1 VRQEAKRFE
10 FGSAV
15 DFCFF
20 CAGFHFVS
28 PSDGKLHRRRYNEVN
43 MKSAGIIFSGAGAMA
58 LMIAYHSIPF
68 LIVRGGID
76 SLAQLR
82 PFLLSASLAVAVAG
96 FYQMWRAEQLGSPA
110 TDLSIAIL
118 LFSVT
123 VVLGMILFPQVVANF
138 LANAFAS

>member
-1 VRQEAKRFE
+1 
-10 FGSAV
+10 
-15 DFCFF
+15 
-20 CAGFHFVS
+20 
-28 PSDGKLHRRRYNEVN
+28 
-43 MKSAGIIFSGAGAMA
+43 MKSAGIICSGAGAIA

-76 SLAQLR
+76 SSAQFR
-82 PFLLSASLAVAVAG
+82 AFLLSATLAVAVVG
-96 FYQMWRAEQLGSPA
+96 CYQMWRAEQLGSPA
-110 TDLSIAIL
+110 TDLSVAIL

>member
-1 VRQEAKRFE
+1 
-10 FGSAV
+10 
-15 DFCFF
+15 
-20 CAGFHFVS
+20 
-28 PSDGKLHRRRYNEVN
+28 
-43 MKSAGIIFSGAGAMA
+43 MKSTGIIFSGAGAMA

-82 PFLLSASLAVAVAG
+82 PFLLSALLAVAVVG
-96 FYQMWRAEQLGSPA
+96 SYQMWRAEQLGSPA
-110 TDLSIAIL
+110 PDLGVAIL

-138 LANAFAS
+138 LANVFAS

>member
-1 VRQEAKRFE
+1 
-10 FGSAV
+10 
-15 DFCFF
+15 
-20 CAGFHFVS
+20 
-28 PSDGKLHRRRYNEVN
+28 
-43 MKSAGIIFSGAGAMA
+43 MKSAGIIFSGAGAMS
-58 LMIAYHSIPF
+58 LMIAYHSIPL

-76 SLAQLR
+76 SPAQFR
-82 PFLLSASLAVAVAG
+82 PFLLSASLAVAVMG

-110 TDLSIAIL
+110 TDLSVAIL